1 MVTWS
6 RHEKFFADPQRGS
19 VRLEDICPISDI
31 GVSEFPGHSFS
42 PPSGAGR
49 VEERKKEKMH
59 ADVPLTIRRIFA
71 RRKFRLEHARR
82 AFPSSCPFLFF
93 FAENSHFLAGDDYNA
108 VEHLAFTEALTDGWR
123 VQSSWQSLF
132 CDAAT
137 TSAHF
142 LTRANSYTGSL
153 LLLRLVFTYFVQC

>member
-1 MVTWS
+1 MIPAWKIFCRPATGLV
-6 RHEKFFADPQRGS
+6 S
-19 VRLEDICPISDI
+19 VRLEEICPISDI

-82 AFPSSCPFLFF
+82 AFPSSCLFLFF
-93 FAENSHFLAGDDYNA
+93 SAENSRFLAGDDYNA
-108 VEHLAFTEALTDGWR
+108 VEHLATTEALTDGDEYNR
-123 VQSSWQSLF
+123 RGEVYF
-132 CDAAT
+132 AT
-137 TSAHF
+137 RRRRPHTF
-142 LTRANSYTGSL
+142 
-153 LLLRLVFTYFVQC
+153 